1 MPKFSPIPL
10 SQDVPNP
17 AGLMSEE
24 YDEGLPLYV
33 VHPDVVSLPESGK
46 ITFYFRRGPV
56 TIKEGREDEG
66 ASASVDLTLTEI
78 CAVEE
83 CEVEEKSEPK
93 MAEHALDSLFEQ
105 LRGGK
110 KESGEEED

>member
-1 MPKFSPIPL
+1 MAMPSG
-10 SQDVPNP
+10 D
-17 AGLMSEE
+17 
-24 YDEGLPLYV
+24 YDEGLHLFV
-33 VHPDVVSLPESGK
+33 EHPDVVSLPEEGK
-46 ITFYFRRGPV
+46 VTFYFRRGPV

-78 CAVEE
+78 CACEE

-110 KESGEEED
+110 EESGEEED

>member
-10 SQDVPNP
+10 SQDAPNT
-17 AGLMSEE
+17 AGLMSEG
-24 YDEGLPLYV
+24 YDEGLPLFV
-33 VHPDVVSLPESGK
+33 DHPDVVSLPEEGK
-46 ITFYFRRGPV
+46 ITFYFKRGPV
-56 TIKEGREDEG
+56 TIKEGRGDEG

-110 KESGEEED
+110 KESEEEED